1 MNVLKKRWGY
11 LAAAV
16 LILLFAGIGYAFSL
30 FVGAIEQDLG
40 LTRADTSL
48 VFTLCFI
55 CFASGSLVTGF
66 LLRRISPRFL
76 LRVGAVMIG
85 TGFLMSARATQLWQL
100 YFTYSICCGFS
111 IGIAY
116 NVMISMIPLFFH
128 DKVGLA
134 TGILLMGFA
143 MSTTVLGPFCQ
154 MGMSAFGWRGVF
166 LALGLCEAAAFLV
179 GSIVIHAPSG
189 AEAGELAQREKVLMQ
204 QAEVLA
210 NREKAVAQAA
220 VCNLAEAER
229 TFTPPDFSPCAM
241 IRMKSFYVFIAIYI
255 SIGGVG
261 MAFIN
266 HGAMTL
272 QEDLSQSLA
281 LSTLIVGAVCMF
293 NGIGRV
299 LWGVVYDHI
308 GSASSLRYL
317 GVLLVLALGAVLG
330 SLSTNS
336 VWLFALGMALVMFCY
351 GGSSSLA
358 PIIVRALFGDNY
370 FSANFAITNI
380 GTMILSSV
388 PALIG
393 MIQMQTGSYMVP
405 YILLSAFAAVS
416 FFMAILYR
424 KVTEWELGH
433 VC

>member
-1 MNVLKKRWGY
+1 MNVMRKRWGY
-11 LAAAV
+11 LTAAV

-30 FVGAIEQDLG
+30 FVGAIEQDLE

-66 LLRRISPRFL
+66 LLRSIPPKILLRIGAGMIGLGFL
-76 LRVGAVMIG
+76 L
-85 TGFLMSARATQLWQL
+85 SARATRLWQL

-154 MGMSAFGWRGVF
+154 MGMSLVGWRGVF
-166 LALGLCEAAAFLV
+166 LVLGICEAAAFLA
-179 GSIVIHAPSG
+179 GSVLIHAPTG
-189 AEAGELAQREKVLMQ
+189 AEAKGLTGQVRSGKR
-204 QAEVLA
+204 QAENVLPQIDIT
-210 NREKAVAQAA
+210 QAGQRN
-220 VCNLAEAER
+220 V
-229 TFTPPDFSPCAM
+229 SPLAM

-255 SIGGVG
+255 AIGGVG

-272 QEDLSQSLA
+272 QEDLSQSLVF
-281 LSTLIVGAVCMF
+281 STLIVGAVCMF
-293 NGIGRV
+293 NGVGRV
-299 LWGVVYDHI
+299 LWGIVYDYI
-308 GSASSLRYL
+308 GSAYSLRCLSSL
-317 GVLLVLALGAVLG
+317 LLLALAAVLG
-330 SLSTNS
+330 SLSIKS
-336 VWLFALGMALVMFCY
+336 VWLFAFGMALVMFCY

-358 PIIVRALFGDNY
+358 PIIVRALFGDHY
-370 FSANFAITNI
+370 FSANFAVTNI

-393 MIQMQTGSYMVP
+393 MIQMRTGSYMEP
-405 YILLSAFAAVS
+405 YIVLSAFAIVS
-416 FFMAILYR
+416 FIMAWVYR
-424 KVTEWELGH
+424 KVTQRELG
-433 VC
+433 CNC